1 MLRLSRAPG
10 LAVGRMRSVRP
21 ELQLAKERRSYQNP
35 IKDATGNFTGS
46 KSRHIYKNLAMVRKV
61 SVVYLV

>member
-10 LAVGRMRSVRP
+10 LAVERIKSVRS

-35 IKDATGNFTGS
+35 IKDAT
-46 KSRHIYKNLAMVRKV
+46 
-61 SVVYLV
+61 